1 MNILPFFLLFALE
14 VLADSLVND
23 DDWIVTETEIV
34 LDYRENPIL
43 KPTELLEWLLG
54 DPTVVLIEETQEIHM
69 FVNEVFHGILHFT
82 GNYSQPTQLWKE
94 GTVIAFPGA
103 VRPYVLRDGDRL
115 HLYYEQYHLP
125 LYRRSSIM
133 LRTARII
140 IKDTGSKENFH

>member
-23 DDWIVTETEIV
+23 DEWIVTETEIV

-69 FVNEVFHGILHFT
+69 FVNEVFHGILHFSAD
-82 GNYSQPTQLWKE
+82 YSQPTDFTKQAEW
-94 GTVIAFPGA
+94 
-103 VRPYVLRDGDRL
+103 RPLIGLDPLEILCSDLLRSRCCYASCL
-115 HLYYEQYHLP
+115 MIE
-125 LYRRSSIM
+125 
-133 LRTARII
+133 RT
-140 IKDTGSKENFH
+140 S